1 MFTSQNIQKRNPIP
15 KEKKKKKRMLIT
27 PLIVKKENK
36 KEESERTFRLFVQV
50 LFLKKRIE
58 VKKKET
64 KLKEGKE
71 GNEIKKRT

>member
-1 MFTSQNIQKRNPIP
+1 
-15 KEKKKKKRMLIT
+15 MLIT

>member
-1 MFTSQNIQKRNPIP
+1 
-15 KEKKKKKRMLIT
+15 MLIT

-50 LFLKKRIE
+50 LFLKKRIK

-71 GNEIKKRT
+71 RNEIKKRT